1 MKILLAGSNWV
12 EGLGVSLKELNPN
25 YEIDVLVNK
34 QEMDYIEQIQS
45 YRFLNAVDITLI
57 IPPDPLIDNFVHN
70 PWFNDYDHLL
80 KIQRKNIEKRYNAL
94 NNIGKP
100 VYCMGGTNKV
110 ELNSAN
116 YTNLINLCESI
127 PNFLEPDWDHPD
139 VYFAKNSLWYPINPD
154 TPQDTIDKLIKDC
167 DVWGELFR
175 SDYFT
180 IKQGNWLPN
189 NNGYEKIV
197 KMVKEK
203 LNLP

>member
-1 MKILLAGSNWV
+1 MKILLAGSNWI
-12 EGLGVSLKELNPN
+12 EGLGETFKRLNPN
-25 YEIDVLVNK
+25 YEIDILVHRPGIHYVD
-34 QEMDYIEQIQS
+34 QIES
-45 YRFLNAVDITLI
+45 YRFLHAVDIILV
-57 IPPDPLIDNFVHN
+57 IPIDPLIGDFVHN
-70 PWFNDYDHLL
+70 PWFDGYEHLL
-80 KIQRKNIEKRYNAL
+80 RIQRKHIDKRYNAL
-94 NNIGKP
+94 NKIGKP

-110 ELNSAN
+110 ELDSAN
-116 YTNLINLCESI
+116 YINLINLCDSI
-127 PNFLEPDWDHPD
+127 PNFLEPEWNHPD
-139 VYFAKNSLWYPINPD
+139 VYFAKESLWYPINPN

-189 NNGYEKIV
+189 SNGYEKIV